1 MNSNFSMILIP
12 LKLYMHFQCLINSF
26 PTTPK
31 PPLRNNELHNFTSS
45 PLVFIYPVCLISK
58 SLDDPKIMHTH
69 YMAFLHHKC
78 TNPDNKQV
86 YSINTI
92 KITKYI
98 DTTPMNWRHFGKA
111 CNLNWN
117 LVFFTSSLHI
127 YTFFV
132 MTKFNLHSLFYFL
145 SYHFLIIICWSTRA

>member
-12 LKLYMHFQCLINSF
+12 LKLCMHFQCLINSF

-69 YMAFLHHKC
+69 YMAKR
-78 TNPDNKQV
+78 TVKQ
-86 YSINTI
+86 YS
-92 KITKYI
+92 KI
-98 DTTPMNWRHFGKA
+98 
-111 CNLNWN
+111 C
-117 LVFFTSSLHI
+117 FTYKPSSLFSHGLI
-127 YTFFV
+127 FRCQKV
-132 MTKFNLHSLFYFL
+132 QKKFYIWKLQVNVCLCR
-145 SYHFLIIICWSTRA
+145 IIINMSNYKKKLNKMV